1 MKAEMVRRA
10 PAVFLIVALGI
21 LSILQHGQVTA
32 EELIPEN
39 FSVVAQ
45 TGINTMYANLET
57 GNSLSSRTMATSGGA
72 THQNVMLI
80 ESLGVFPKWSCRAQL
95 IVGYRDSLE
104 RTYTVNSQTG
114 SVNRSGVSVEPI
126 NQGIRVIYDF
136 PRDHITIPVE
146 YTLQEDFLE
155 ARIVTDEIVEGEDS
169 FVASISL
176 LPYFG
181 AGSQD
186 DEGYMLVP
194 DGSGSLIL

>member
-1 MKAEMVRRA
+1 MV
-10 PAVFLIVALGI
+10 
-21 LSILQHGQVTA
+21 
-32 EELIPEN
+32 
-39 FSVVAQ
+39 
-45 TGINTMYANLET
+45 
-57 GNSLSSRTMATSGGA
+57 TSGWSNPPERDADRIARG
-72 THQNVMLI
+72 I
-80 ESLGVFPKWSCRAQL
+80 PKMELSAQL

-194 DGSGSLIL
+194 DGSGSLIFMNNGKISRMLTENRFMAQIPLLLL